1 MQPMLFLGHGS
12 PQNAIEQNQWTAA
25 FRAIGQQLR
34 QQATP
39 PTAVLM
45 LSAHWD
51 TAGLRVSSQPKP
63 RTIHDFYGFG
73 AALQQF
79 QYPAAGDPLLA
90 SRVLQLLASMQA
102 VPDTSWGFDHGCWSV
117 LTHLMP
123 DAALPVVQLSIDSRQ
138 SAAWH
143 LQVGALLQ
151 PLRQEGVLIVG
162 SGNLVHNL
170 GLLDWQNRR
179 TPGWAVQFRDQVKHC
194 IEHHQ
199 LGDLTGYQS
208 WPAAA
213 LAVPHPDHLLPLFPL
228 LGAKT
233 AAEPISWFND
243 SFALGSLA
251 MTSLRIG

>member
-25 FRAIGQQLR
+25 FRAVGQQLR
-34 QQATP
+34 QQANP

-51 TAGLRVSSQPKP
+51 TAGLRVSSQPTP
-63 RTIHDFYGFG
+63 RTIHDFSGFG

-79 QYPAAGDPLLA
+79 QYPASGDPLLA

-117 LTHLMP
+117 LCHLLP
-123 DAALPVVQLSIDSRQ
+123 DAALPVVQLSIDSSQ

-143 LQVGALLQ
+143 LQLGKLLT
-151 PLRQEGVLIVG
+151 PLRAEGVLIVG

-170 GLLDWQNRR
+170 GLLDWQNRH
-179 TPGWAVQFRDQVKHC
+179 TPEWAVRFRDQVKHC
-194 IEHHQ
+194 VSQHQ
-199 LGDLTGYQS
+199 LSALTGYQS
-208 WPAAA
+208 WPAAQ

-233 AAEPISWFND
+233 PADPISWFND

>member
-1 MQPMLFLGHGS
+1 MLFLGHGS

-90 SRVLQLLASMQA
+90 SRVLQLLASTQA
-102 VPDTSWGFDHGCWSV
+102 VPDVSWGFDHGCWSV
-117 LTHLMP
+117 LAHLMP

-143 LQVGALLQ
+143 LQLGTLLQ

-179 TPGWAVQFRDQVKHC
+179 TPGWAVQFRDQVKAAV
-194 IEHHQ
+194 EQQQ
-199 LGDLTGYQS
+199 LDALTDYQS
-208 WPAAA
+208 WPAAN

-228 LGAKT
+228 LGAT
-233 AAEPISWFND
+233 SAAEKISWFND